1 MPRSFYGKR
10 LATAKAELAEL
21 SAGLPENARRD
32 LEAYAAAVTAG
43 GGQVTDQA
51 RQIGENIR
59 SALSVTATPQV
70 DTSGL
75 DAAQAKVDRL
85 HQSLQALPG
94 AVAGAAL
101 NAKRTAED
109 YEDVNADIED

>member
-1 MPRSFYGKR
+1 MPE
-10 LATAKAELAEL
+10 A
-21 SAGLPENARRD
+21 ARRD
-32 LEAYAAAVTAG
+32 LDAYAAAVAAG
-43 GGQVTDQA
+43 GGQVTAQA

-59 SALSVTATPQV
+59 SALSVTAMPQV

-94 AVAGAAL
+94 AVQGARL
-101 NAKRTAED
+101 NAQRTAEEYD
-109 YEDVNADIED
+109 DVNADVGN